1 MNLDQIS
8 TRIADPAS
16 CLGQEIPALKELTEK
31 YPYSQIFSILYLKEL
46 SNHKDFGFEDALQKH
61 AYRISDRMKL
71 YDLIHGESVNQPE
84 SIEESIQTVVEK
96 LPETETVLE
105 IVETEIEEKIVVETL
120 PKREIKVEDE
130 EVVLLANEPETI
142 SETIE
147 VIEVIEEEPKIEK
160 VEVIESNIEQEI
172 ESINDIPKKEIPVE
186 EINLHS
192 DKINQDDELNL
203 EIISQVVANV
213 YNENLENSVPEQ
225 KKIEIEEKISEQIE
239 PEISTIEKAD
249 FTEKR
254 SFTSWLKMG
263 EQPKQT
269 SHPKEKENA
278 EEEIKVIEKQ
288 IDRIINKFIE
298 KEPSISRP
306 QKEFYSPSKKA
317 KESVN
322 PDSLIYTET
331 LANIFAIQGNFPKA
345 IVAYE
350 HLMLTNPEKK
360 IFFANRI
367 EELKEKLK

>member
-16 CLGQEIPALKELTEK
+16 CLGQEISALKELTEK
-31 YPYSQIFSILYLKEL
+31 YPYSQIFSILYLKAL
-46 SNHKDFGFEDALQKH
+46 SNHNDIGFEDALQKH

-71 YDLIHGESVNQPE
+71 YDLIHGQSVSAIENIPE
-84 SIEESIQTVVEK
+84 SDEIILEK
-96 LPETETVLE
+96 VHETEVKQE
-105 IVETEIEEKIVVETL
+105 VIEPEIEEKIVVEAI
-120 PKREIKVEDE
+120 PESAIEVE
-130 EVVLLANEPETI
+130 EVVLLASELETI
-142 SETIE
+142 DELVEKIEIEPTIEAIELVTESET
-147 VIEVIEEEPKIEK
+147 EPIITVSE
-160 VEVIESNIEQEI
+160 
-172 ESINDIPKKEIPVE
+172 KEIPVD
-186 EINLHS
+186 EINLNS
-192 DKINQDDELNL
+192 DQDAKDDELNL
-203 EIISQVVANV
+203 EIISQVVATV

-239 PEISTIEKAD
+239 PEISTIEKPD
-249 FTEKR
+249 FTSKR

-263 EQPKQT
+263 EQPMNT
-269 SHPKEKENA
+269 SVQKEKEII
-278 EEEIKVIEKQ
+278 EEEIEVIEKQ
-288 IDRIINKFIE
+288 IDKIINKFIE

-317 KESVN
+317 KESIN

-350 HLMLTNPEKK
+350 QLMLTNPEKK